1 MKTLTLATIHESQ
14 GYSQD
19 ALEIYQDI
27 LVDDPENEAAI
38 LGLKRLTQTRRVFYG
53 VNQKRKFFFTRMEKK
68 EQFLQFERWLAQPWN

>member
-14 GYSQD
+14 GHSQD

-27 LVDDPENEAAI
+27 LADDPENEAAI
-38 LGLKRLTQTRRVFYG
+38 LGLKRLTRTRRVFFG